1 MTSETTP
8 APIPIPAQQR
18 WRHARQRLLP
28 PVVFIIA
35 LAGVAFFWKDHV
47 VSRVIVGQ
55 AEPVL
60 SNVSSYKPGV
70 LAELRVRRFQRV
82 KAGDPIAQIRV
93 TEPRILAS
101 SLAVIQAE
109 IESLRAGMRP
119 VIAQQH
125 NAMDYDQLR
134 LDWMKERTQL
144 AAARVNYELAG
155 TEFRRTEEL
164 FKDKIV
170 AERVYDQAKAAR
182 DRLKNEVEELT
193 RIVDEGEKNMQM
205 LQLTNSK
212 EMSAISADPLRAA
225 IAVQESKLHLTEA
238 ELSPI
243 TLIAPIDGIISTIL
257 HQEGESVTAG
267 QPIVAVATL
276 NPVRIVGYLRPPIS
290 DEPSPGM
297 EVEVRTR
304 GLPRTSGSA
313 NVVEVGT
320 QLEAVPATLLGL
332 MKLANTE
339 LGLPVEISLPKNLRI
354 RAGELV
360 DIVLLPKPTA
370 AAQ

>member
-1 MTSETTP
+1 MSTETP
-8 APIPIPAQQR
+8 APIPIPPEQR
-18 WRHARQRLLP
+18 WRDIRQRLLP
-28 PVVFIIA
+28 AVVFIAA
-35 LAGVAFFWKDHV
+35 LLGVGVLWKDHTA
-47 VSRVIVGQ
+47 SRLMVGQ

-60 SNVSSYKPGV
+60 SNISCYKPGV
-70 LAELRVRRFQRV
+70 VADLRVKRFQRV
-82 KAGDPIAQIRV
+82 KAGDPVAQIRV
-93 TEPRILAS
+93 TEPRILSS
-101 SLAVIQAE
+101 SLAMIQSE
-109 IESLRAGMRP
+109 IESLRANMRP
-119 VIAQQH
+119 VAVQQH

-144 AAARVNYELAG
+144 AAARVNLELAG

-182 DRLKNEVEELT
+182 DRLQNEVDDLT
-193 RIVDEGEKNMQM
+193 KLVEEGEKNLQM

-212 EMSAISADPLRAA
+212 ELAVVSADPLRAA

-243 TLIAPIDGIISTIL
+243 TLTAPIDGIVNTIF
-257 HQEGESVTAG
+257 HREGESVTAG
-267 QPIVAVATL
+267 QPIVTVATL

-304 GLPRTSGSA
+304 TLPRLAGPA
-313 NVVEVGT
+313 RVLEVGT
-320 QLEAVPATLLGL
+320 QLEAVPATLLGPL
-332 MKLANTE
+332 KMANTE
-339 LGLPVEISLPKNLRI
+339 LGLPVEISLPEKVKI

-360 DIVLLPKPTA
+360 DIVLLSKGR
-370 AAQ
+370 

>member
-1 MTSETTP
+1 MSSETTP
-8 APIPIPAQQR
+8 DPIPIPAQLR
-18 WRHARQRLLP
+18 WRNARQRWLP
-28 PVVFIIA
+28 PLVFLVA
-35 LAGVAFFWKDHV
+35 LVAVGSFWQDHTS
-47 VSRVIVGQ
+47 SRVLVGQ

-60 SNVSSYKPGV
+60 SNVSCYKPGV
-70 LAELRVRRFQRV
+70 LAELRVHRFQRV
-82 KAGDPIAQIRV
+82 KAGDPLAQIRV

-109 IESLRAGMRP
+109 IESLNAGMRP
-119 VIAQQH
+119 VASQQR
-125 NAMDYDQLR
+125 NAIDYDQLR

-144 AAARVNYELAG
+144 ASARVNLELAG

-182 DRLKNEVEELT
+182 DRLQDEVENLT
-193 RIVDEGEKNMQM
+193 KLVNEGEQHLQM

-212 EMSAISADPLRAA
+212 DVSTISADPLRAA

-243 TLIAPIDGIISTIL
+243 TVTAPIDGIVTGIL
-257 HQEGESVTAG
+257 HREGESVTAG
-267 QPIVAVATL
+267 QPILSVATL

-304 GLPRTSGSA
+304 SLPRGAGSA

-320 QLEAVPATLLGL
+320 QLESVPPTLLGSL
-332 MKLANTE
+332 KMGSTE

-360 DIVLLPKPTA
+360 DIVLLSKPA
-370 AAQ
+370 SAR

>member
-1 MTSETTP
+1 MKSD
-8 APIPIPAQQR
+8 APGAIPIPLPQR
-18 WRHARQRLLP
+18 WRDIRQRIL
-28 PVVFIIA
+28 PVVVFAAA
-35 LAGVAFFWKDHV
+35 LGGVGLLWRDHTA
-47 VSRVIVGQ
+47 SRVLVGQ

-60 SNVSSYKPGV
+60 SNVSCYKPGV
-70 LAELRVRRFQRV
+70 LAELNVNRFQRV
-82 KAGDPIAQIRV
+82 KAGDPIGRVMV

-109 IESLRAGMRP
+109 IESLRANMRP
-119 VIAQQH
+119 VSAQQH

-144 AAARVNYELAG
+144 ASARVNLELAG
-155 TEFRRTEEL
+155 TEFHRTEEL

-170 AERVYDQAKAAR
+170 AERVFDQAKAAR
-182 DRLKNEVEELT
+182 DRLQNEVENLT
-193 RIVDEGEKNMQM
+193 KMVDEGEKSIQM

-212 EMSAISADPLRAA
+212 DLSAVSVDPLRAA

-243 TLIAPIDGIISTIL
+243 TVTAPIDGIISTVF
-257 HQEGESVTAG
+257 HRAGESVTPG

-290 DEPSPGM
+290 EEPKAGM
-297 EVEVRTR
+297 KVEIRTR
-304 GLPRTSGSA
+304 SLPRAVGEA
-313 NVVEVGT
+313 HIIEVGT
-320 QLEAVPATLLGL
+320 QLEAVPVTLLGA

-339 LGLPVEISLPKNLRI
+339 LGLPVEISLPASIKI

-360 DIVLLPKPTA
+360 DIVLLSPA
-370 AAQ
+370 E